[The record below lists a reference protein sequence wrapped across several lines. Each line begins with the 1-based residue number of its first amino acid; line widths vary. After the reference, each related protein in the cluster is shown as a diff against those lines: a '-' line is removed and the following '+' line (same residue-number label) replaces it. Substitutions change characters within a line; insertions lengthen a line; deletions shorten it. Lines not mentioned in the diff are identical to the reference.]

1 MDQVTLVDEYSKR
14 TKFRGTLLAR
24 ESTEEPQKPQWGEMS
39 VWKTAG
45 NQYVLERK
53 TIYRYRHTSDS
64 CTRIGPNQIPR
75 RATEADTYPCKG
87 CNRRGVIEPGQGFGI
102 EDRVA
107 VDVAPNSLSLIKL
120 MANTDGQHSGLAKEV
135 LATVSEQDAAVAAL
149 WMEVTVE

>member
-1 MDQVTLVDEYSKR
+1 MDDVVLVDEYSKR

-24 ESTEEPQKPQWGEMS
+24 ESTEEPQKPQWGEIS
-39 VWKTAG
+39 VWKTVG

-53 TIYRYRHTSDS
+53 TIYRYWHMSDS

-75 RATEADTYPCKG
+75 RATGADTYACKS
-87 CNRRGVIEPGQGFGI
+87 CTRRGIVELGRGFGI

-107 VDVAPNSLSLIKL
+107 VDVAPNALSLIRL
-120 MANTDGQHSGLAKEV
+120 MANTDGHHSGLAKEV
-135 LATVSEQDAAVAAL
+135 LANVSEQDEDVAAL